1 MFLFILELK
10 KPLVEVNKHRKDV
23 KRKPTHPEYCDYYDQ
38 HFDNLKEKKEQII
51 IDVISYF
58 DFFFKIK
65 TMKHLIYI
73 LVYSCICFKICLSK
87 MFFLVTFPF
96 LGFFHI
102 DNMIKNYFLAYI
114 KSMQKKGPNGL
125 NYTWRY
131 QMCFLDERV
140 QGF

>member
-1 MFLFILELK
+1 M
-10 KPLVEVNKHRKDV
+10 
-23 KRKPTHPEYCDYYDQ
+23 
-38 HFDNLKEKKEQII
+38 
-51 IDVISYF
+51 SYF

-73 LVYSCICFKICLSK
+73 LVYSCICFKISLSK
-87 MFFLVTFPF
+87 MIFLVTFPF

-102 DNMIKNYFLAYI
+102 DNMIKNYFWRTS
-114 KSMQKKGPNGL
+114 KVCKNKGPNEL

>member
-1 MFLFILELK
+1 
-10 KPLVEVNKHRKDV
+10 
-23 KRKPTHPEYCDYYDQ
+23 
-38 HFDNLKEKKEQII
+38 
-51 IDVISYF
+51 
-58 DFFFKIK
+58 
-65 TMKHLIYI
+65 MKHLIYI
-73 LVYSCICFKICLSK
+73 LVYSCIRFKICLSK

-102 DNMIKNYFLAYI
+102 DNMIKNDFWRTS
-114 KSMQKKGPNGL
+114 KVCKNKGPNEL